1 MVLLSGPCA
10 AGGRVK
16 RASPCCAQAERAVIG
31 QIAVATLHLDAFQ
44 TRLVTCF
51 TAPLLTIMN
60 AAEITALLQTVF
72 PQADLQV
79 TGDGGKFEVRMV
91 DAAFEGLRTVQ
102 RQQKVYA
109 VLNDAITSGA
119 VHAVTI
125 RAMTPEEGRQA
136 ALFGQ

>member
-1 MVLLSGPCA
+1 
-10 AGGRVK
+10 
-16 RASPCCAQAERAVIG
+16 
-31 QIAVATLHLDAFQ
+31 
-44 TRLVTCF
+44 
-51 TAPLLTIMN
+51 MN